1 LEFCLKVAI
10 FARNKKTCRDE
21 QVLRRDYDR
30 KELKG
35 RNFEDAG
42 ARPVGFSSAV

>member
-1 LEFCLKVAI
+1 LDFCLKVAI
-10 FARNKKTCRDE
+10 FAGNKKTCRDV
-21 QVLRRDYDR
+21 QVFRRDYDR
-30 KELKG
+30 RDWKG